1 MKKII
6 LASASPRR
14 SELLRQIGV
23 DFEVV
28 PSEVDETNDLNL
40 NPEEYAIEISYRK
53 ASDISKKI
61 DGKYLIIAADTIV
74 VKNGIMGKPK
84 EENEAFEMLKQ
95 LQDTWHEVITGIV
108 VIDTES
114 GRVIRELEKTRVKMK
129 SLSDIEIKCYIKSG
143 EPMDKA
149 GSYGIQGLG
158 ALLVEKIEGCYFNVV
173 GLPLNR
179 LSFIMKEF
187 GVNFITDCR

>member
-40 NPEEYAIEISYRK
+40 DPEEYAIEISYRK

-61 DGKYLIIAADTIV
+61 DGKYLIVAADTIV

-84 EENEAFEMLKQ
+84 DENEAFQMLKG

-114 GRVIRELEKTRVKMK
+114 GSVIRELEKTRVKMK
-129 SLSDIEIKCYIKSG
+129 PLSDLEIKCYIKSG

-158 ALLVEKIEGCYFNVV
+158 ALIVEKIEGCYFNVV

-179 LSFIMKEF
+179 LSTIMKEF